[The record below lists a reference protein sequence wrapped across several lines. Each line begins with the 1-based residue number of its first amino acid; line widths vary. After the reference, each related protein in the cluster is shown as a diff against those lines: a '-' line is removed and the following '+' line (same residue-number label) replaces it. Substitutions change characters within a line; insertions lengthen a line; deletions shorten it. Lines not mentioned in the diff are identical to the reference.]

1 MHWAQGIE
9 VNKTGILPT
18 PKKCMAWLGRW
29 SSGGSEE
36 KAALHA
42 RLKQRTQGCVAILH
56 AWFSGTTLLSNVLLT
71 YSILTWSVFVWGI
84 KT

>member
-9 VNKTGILPT
+9 VNKTGVLPT

-36 KAALHA
+36 KTALHA
-42 RLKQRTQGCVAILH
+42 RLKQRTQGYVGPYMLGFLGQPC
-56 AWFSGTTLLSNVLLT
+56 FQMS
-71 YSILTWSVFVWGI
+71 Y
-84 KT
+84 